1 MKFNKLLFGT
11 AGIPSSTEPRNNS
24 NGIKRVSELGLGAME
39 MAFVQSVYLDEDT
52 AQEARA
58 VAEKNNVVLTAHGSF
73 FINLN
78 SKEKPKIYASI
89 NRILKAA
96 KISSIA
102 GAFSV
107 TFHAGFYQGMP
118 QKQTYNNIKKELET
132 ILQKLK
138 DEKIKIDIRPET
150 TGKATQFGSLG
161 ELLSL
166 SQEINVKPCID
177 FSHLHARSG
186 GKENSYKE
194 FRATLE
200 KTEKALG
207 SNALKEL
214 HCHLAGINYS
224 QKGERNHLM
233 LQDSDMKYKELLK
246 AFKDLDCKGVIVCE
260 SPDPQT
266 DALLLKKSFE
276 DLS

>member
-1 MKFNKLLFGT
+1 MKFKSLLFGT

-24 NGIKRVSELGLGAME
+24 NGIKRVNELGLGAME
-39 MAFVQSVYLDEDT
+39 MAFVQSVYLTEET
-52 AQEARA
+52 AKDARI
-58 VAEKNNVVLTAHGSF
+58 VAEESNVVLTAHAPF

-89 NRILKAA
+89 NRIIKAA

-118 QKQTYNNIKKELET
+118 QQQTYGNIKKGIET
-132 ILQKLK
+132 ILEKLK
-138 DEKIKIDIRPET
+138 EEKINIRISPET
-150 TGKATQFGSLG
+150 TGKATQFGSLD

-166 SQEINVKPCID
+166 SQEIDVQPCID
-177 FSHLHARSG
+177 FAHLHARSI
-186 GKENSYKE
+186 GKENSYAE

-200 KTEKALG
+200 KTEKMLG

-233 LQDSDMKYKELLK
+233 LPDSDMEYKELLK
-246 AFKDLDCKGVIVCE
+246 ALKDLDCKGVVTCE

-266 DALLLKKSFE
+266 DALLLKKEF
-276 DLS
+276 DKL